1 VRSRAT
7 GERAVAVTPHPPI
20 FISFQAEVN
29 QATSEVLISVIAKQI
44 QEGHRDIHL
53 LLSTPG
59 GSTTNGISIYNTL
72 RALPI
77 SLTTHNVGNVN
88 SIGNVIY
95 LAGERRRACA
105 TSSFMFHGVG
115 FDILQPT
122 RWEEKNLMERLDNL
136 RNDQGLIADIIS
148 SRTNIDPEETNRL
161 FLSAAFLRA
170 EEAKAKGIV
179 HDIVDA
185 QVPEGAPFLQLVFQR

>member
-1 VRSRAT
+1 M
-7 GERAVAVTPHPPI
+7 AVTANLPT

-29 QATSEVLISVIAKQI
+29 QSTSEVLISVIAKQV
-44 QEGHRDIHL
+44 QQGRREIHL

-59 GSTTNGISIYNTL
+59 GTTTNGISIYNTL

-77 SLTTHNVGNVN
+77 SLTTYNVGSVN

-95 LAGERRRACA
+95 LAGERRCACA

-115 FDILQPT
+115 IDIRQPT

-148 SRTNIDPEETNRL
+148 DRTNIDPEETNRL
-161 FLSAAFLRA
+161 FLSAAFLRS

-179 HDIVDA
+179 HDIVDV

>member
-1 VRSRAT
+1 
-7 GERAVAVTPHPPI
+7 VAVKNDVPT

-29 QATSEVLISVIAKQI
+29 QSTSEVLLSVIAKQI
-44 QEGHRDIHL
+44 QEGRRDIHL

-59 GSTTNGISIYNTL
+59 GSTTSGISIYNTL
-72 RALPI
+72 RALPMR
-77 SLTTHNVGNVN
+77 LTTHNVGSVN

-95 LAGERRRACA
+95 LAGETRSACA

-115 FDILQPT
+115 FDIRQPT
-122 RWEEKNLMERLDNL
+122 RWEEKNLIERLDNL
-136 RNDQGLIADIIS
+136 RNDQGLIADIIGN
-148 SRTNIDPEETNRL
+148 RTNIDPEETNRL

-179 HDIVDA
+179 HQIVDV